1 MTMYDYREPLKAISA
16 RLRPGLIGRIDYN
29 CQQYHDMNRNKF
41 LNYSAEFLLQ
51 TILEVQCGNL
61 KKEQL
66 PSNLVRL
73 LQEFFPK
80 RKDH

>member
-16 RLRPGLIGRIDYN
+16 RLRPGLIGRIDFN
-29 CQQYHDMNRNKF
+29 CGQYYCMNRNKF

-51 TILEVQCGNL
+51 TLQELQCGNL
-61 KKEQL
+61 KEEHL
-66 PSNLVRL
+66 PGNLVRI

-80 RKDH
+80 